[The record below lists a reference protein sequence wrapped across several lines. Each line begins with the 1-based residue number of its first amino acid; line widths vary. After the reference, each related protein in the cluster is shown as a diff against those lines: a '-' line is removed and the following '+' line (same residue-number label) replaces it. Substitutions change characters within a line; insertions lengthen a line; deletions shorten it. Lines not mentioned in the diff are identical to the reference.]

1 MNSTISRSGGAKLDT
16 CSALVAT
23 RAKKFPPGEK
33 KTLYLCLGV
42 IILGS
47 KSREIAPKSMRPG
60 GAQLAHDPQRSSTSV
75 LSVGMLRR
83 VRLRAIRSGFP
94 TKIFE

>member
-23 RAKKFPPGEK
+23 RAKKFQPGEK

-42 IILGS
+42 ILFFKKMFS
-47 KSREIAPKSMRPG
+47 EIKF
-60 GAQLAHDPQRSSTSV
+60 L
-75 LSVGMLRR
+75 
-83 VRLRAIRSGFP
+83 
-94 TKIFE
+94 KINMQ